1 MAYSPVIAIV
11 IVIEIRSVCCV
22 SVSVNLVS
30 IVSLKCINI
39 DINKWLFLPL
49 SRSFAD
55 SINNN
60 RYTRLEAGAAKR

>member
-11 IVIEIRSVCCV
+11 IVIVIRSACCV

-30 IVSLKCINI
+30 IVFLKCINI

-55 SINNN
+55 LIHNNQ
-60 RYTRLEAGAAKR
+60 YTGLKAGAAKR